1 MPAGV
6 RGEPGVKE
14 IRHYRNADG
23 KLLVDITRSLRASE
37 RSKAAPLANL
47 RGGPCVV
54 PAGITLTCGF
64 LSLRAFLIL
73 EKPGSTYRLQLTL
86 LSMPRRLR

>member
-6 RGEPGVKE
+6 RGEPGVEK

-23 KLLVDITRSLRASE
+23 KLLVDITRGLRASE

-54 PAGITLTCGF
+54 PAEIALTCSF
-64 LSLRAFLIL
+64 LSYQKQKR
-73 EKPGSTYRLQLTL
+73 S
-86 LSMPRRLR
+86 